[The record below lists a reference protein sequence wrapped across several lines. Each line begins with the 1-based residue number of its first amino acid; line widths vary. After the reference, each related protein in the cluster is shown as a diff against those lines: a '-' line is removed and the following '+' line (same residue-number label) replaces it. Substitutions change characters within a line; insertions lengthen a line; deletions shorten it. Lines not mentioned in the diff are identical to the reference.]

1 MFDVKV
7 SVGLIIADILLYLA
21 GILFWFSQSFA
32 HALGVVGFFPRLF
45 AGIVAIAIGVVITI
59 VVVKAS

>member
-7 SVGLIIADILLYLA
+7 SVGLIIADIILYLM

-32 HALGVVGFFPRLF
+32 HALGVIGFFPRLL
-45 AGIVAIAIGVVITI
+45 AGIVAIVIGIVITI